1 LLYFQASKIDG
12 NMETKHIMA
21 SNHQLQPLKDN
32 LLVSLFTGR
41 FYATP
46 SGQYLAD
53 SILHI
58 LVYNLAVLFYN
69 LRNDLSDFAV
79 CIRTYRKQSRA
90 QCQGLSGHYAQ

>member
-1 LLYFQASKIDG
+1 
-12 NMETKHIMA
+12 MV

-46 SGQYLAD
+46 NGQYLAD

-58 LVYNLAVLFYN
+58 LVYNVAVLFYN

-79 CIRTYRKQSRA
+79 CIRSVHYRAQSRV